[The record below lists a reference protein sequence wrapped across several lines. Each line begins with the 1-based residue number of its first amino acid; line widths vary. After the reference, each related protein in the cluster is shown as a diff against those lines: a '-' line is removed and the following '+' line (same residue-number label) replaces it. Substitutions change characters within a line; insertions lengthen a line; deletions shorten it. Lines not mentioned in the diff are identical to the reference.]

1 LEREVASLSK
11 RLEQRPEPL
20 PTASNANHKSLDDQF
35 FNNSEVQE
43 AIIAHDGHDATD
55 IARRF
60 EDELVEAAWSK
71 STTGVILRAIDQ
83 SDFPQSA
90 VLSLDC
96 RSTICRAEVEAE
108 SPEQRQGFLQDLP
121 MRIGDS
127 LPLNELSATYDED
140 DPTGAMVLHLSFADS
155 GYR

>member
-1 LEREVASLSK
+1 M
-11 RLEQRPEPL
+11 
-20 PTASNANHKSLDDQF
+20 
-35 FNNSEVQE
+35 
-43 AIIAHDGHDATD
+43 
-55 IARRF
+55 
-60 EDELVEAAWSK
+60 VEAAWSK

-96 RSTICRAEVEAE
+96 RSTIFEAE

-127 LPLNELSATYDED
+127 LPLNELSATYGED